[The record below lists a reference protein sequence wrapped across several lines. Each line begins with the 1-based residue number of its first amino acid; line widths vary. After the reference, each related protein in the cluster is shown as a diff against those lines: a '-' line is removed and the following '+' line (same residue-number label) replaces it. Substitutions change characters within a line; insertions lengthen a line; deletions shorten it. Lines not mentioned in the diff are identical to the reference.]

1 MNRLSVET
9 CGISNWRERL
19 ARPDSQWKR
28 RYSAFE
34 TAVSWENAGRQPAGL
49 PKPIGDLFRGSIFGE
64 ATLLLAIAEHKVPL
78 VGGTADSQ
86 CDVWA
91 LLNTAAGGLSLS
103 VEAKANEAFGQ
114 GNESLQD
121 WLIAGGSERS
131 RQNRENRWEH
141 ISAHLP
147 RMAQD
152 PYSLVPYQ
160 LLHRCAAAVIEAKRF
175 RLSAA
180 AFVVQAF
187 GAPDESLEAFGR
199 LCQVLN
205 VNVKRG
211 QMQQTTVEAI
221 SLGVGWADC
230 PFATDAE
237 VAGVA

>member
-28 RYSAFE
+28 SYSAFE
-34 TAVSWENAGRQPAGL
+34 TAVSWENAGREPAGL
-49 PKPIGDLFRGSIFGE
+49 PKPVGDLFRGSIFGE
-64 ATLLLAIAEHKVPL
+64 ATLLLAIAEHRVQL
-78 VGGTADSQ
+78 VGGSADSQ

-131 RQNRENRWEH
+131 RRNRENRWEH

-152 PYSLVPYQ
+152 AYSLVPYQ

-175 RLSAA
+175 RLTSAA
-180 AFVVQAF
+180 FIVQAF

-199 LCQVLN
+199 LCRVMS
-205 VNVKRG
+205 VDVRRG
-211 QMQQTTVEAI
+211 QMQVTSVEGI
-221 SLGVGWADC
+221 RLGVGWVDC